1 MSVLQES
8 SIPVAIQDEV
18 DFPVELDTPEK
29 HQDQY
34 GFMNIHAQ
42 ASEGIPV
49 RVLNGHQDAR
59 ALVRLI
65 QCTVCS
71 LILRSPVTLPCGN
84 SLCRKCLPVPHE
96 RANVSYPDT
105 LSRRQAIQCPF
116 PDCQLEHSVEDC
128 AVNVVF
134 SKLLDS
140 INEEVVKCRLN
151 AGNAG
156 DVQTMVQELPAN
168 REPSIEGP
176 SEKVVGLHTH
186 LRTLPGAR
194 LVATYTLAEMGELE
208 YDSDINYK
216 DAEPIEEAAERDAEM
231 LGHLKDACQRDL
243 DCHVCYNLMLN
254 PVTTPCGHTFCR
266 KCLARI
272 LDHGDICPVCRRS
285 LPLQASLISQPND
298 KCLSTIL
305 LSICPEEI
313 QVREEQVDL
322 EERSAPGGLDTA
334 LFLVTVTFPQMPVLL
349 HVFEP
354 RYRLMIRRALET
366 GGQFGMIPHNQHGL
380 PQGNMGRTRFMEMG
394 VMVQIEHFQTLPDG
408 RSFLQCRGVSRFRV
422 LAHGMLDGYSVGRVQ
437 KVEDISL
444 ADEEQLELR
453 EMAAARAAA
462 TPEQNTPINLDGLS
476 TRELFEIGQT
486 FVQRAR
492 ERSAPWLQGRIIDVY
507 GGPPEDPALFPYWF
521 ASVLPLHEDEK
532 YKLLPVTSV
541 RERLK
546 ITARW
551 VHRIEAQRW

>member
-8 SIPVAIQDEV
+8 SGHAALQDETQYLV
-18 DFPVELDTPEK
+18 DLETPEEY
-29 HQDQY
+29 QDDQF
-34 GFMNIHAQ
+34 GFMSNHDD
-42 ASEGIPV
+42 ASGTTV
-49 RVLNGHQDAR
+49 RVLGGHKDAR
-59 ALVRLI
+59 ALVRLV
-65 QCTVCS
+65 QCSVCS
-71 LILRSPVTLPCGN
+71 LILQSPVTLPCGN
-84 SLCRKCLPVPHE
+84 SICRKCLPTPHE
-96 RANVSYPDT
+96 REHVSYPDT

-116 PDCQLEHSVEDC
+116 SDCQLEHTVEDC
-128 AVNVVF
+128 GVNVVF
-134 SKLLDS
+134 CKLLDS
-140 INEEVVKCRLN
+140 INEKVVECRLN
-151 AGNAG
+151 AGST
-156 DVQTMVQELPAN
+156 QTIVQELPMAT
-168 REPSIEGP
+168 ETLTEASSGKAIG
-176 SEKVVGLHTH
+176 SHTH

-194 LVATYTLAEMGELE
+194 LVATYTLAEMGELDFTS
-208 YDSDINYK
+208 DSNYK
-216 DAEPIEEAAERDAEM
+216 DFEPYDESAGRDEEM

-272 LDHGDICPVCRRS
+272 LDHADICPVCRRN
-285 LPLQASLISQPND
+285 LPLQSSLVSQPSD
-298 KCLSTIL
+298 KSLSTIL

-313 QVREEQVDL
+313 QIREEQSDI

-334 LFLVTVTFPQMPVLL
+334 LFLVTVTFPFMPILL

-422 LAHGMLDGYSVGRVQ
+422 IAHGKLDGYCVGRVQ

-444 ADEEQLELR
+444 ADEEQLEIR
-453 EMAAARAAA
+453 QMTAAR
-462 TPEQNTPINLDGLS
+462 TVPPEQNIINLDGLS

-486 FVQRAR
+486 FVARAR

-507 GGPPEDPALFPYWF
+507 GGPPEDPAIFPYWF

-532 YKLLPVTSV
+532 YKLLPATSV